1 MPDNQDNNQQQNNN
15 DTNTDN
21 QQNSN
26 TSQSNQIVL
35 GCDSNGNDSAAQD
48 GVEQVLTQSGYQV
61 EKLSIGPS
69 PFANYSYGHDGK
81 QPKGKIGIYLMAASL
96 VSYLDAA
103 EAGFDYNIFV
113 IRGDA
118 SSLIT
123 SEEDINTKGIPKD
136 HHGDCP
142 ASLCDPYAGWTFA
155 KLNEKFKGKCVA
167 VYGGKTP
174 EEMGQAALAALGGA
188 GNFGGGSVVEG
199 GSGGAQIKDKT
210 FEQCIKRICAA
221 TDSVFIVDNNVA
233 VLFPYTDW
241 LAFTL
246 RQQIDTIAKE
256 DIDPNIFTMEYN
268 NDGFY
273 NKVSIAWGGATLPER
288 FPDKKSSKQTVN
300 QDKKVQSNFTIDDI
314 SKKIVETKFH
324 YKQPTQNTNT
334 TVTTQ
339 GDRTTQTMSVDDT
352 GTTILS
358 EQYDSLVE
366 KYGVLEKR
374 VESKAPD
381 LETAQYI
388 VNALLIQ
395 YIRDFNNSCRCRAL
409 SYKKYNGGTFHAVQN
424 PFTDE
429 TEIFYLNGYSVRVQ
443 KKEPLYHDLDFR
455 YGPESAEELS
465 DYQSFSGGAAS
476 GGGST
481 PSASGDGSA
490 NEQQIW
496 ADAAKIHYSN
506 GDTCSSDDP
515 KEAYDTLHPNLG
527 KPECKA
533 DCFGMSSYLYY
544 RFNYQASIPCR
555 IIVGSGSGASGTHR
569 VVEIYKNNQWYK
581 PVDEYRGLEEL
592 FRYNESCK
600 NTNNVHK
607 KEPNGGASNNTN
619 TVGGNTAGGN

>member
-1 MPDNQDNNQQQNNN
+1 MPNDNNQQNNDNKDNQDNNNQEQNN
-15 DTNTDN
+15 TPK
-21 QQNSN
+21 
-26 TSQSNQIVL
+26 SNQIVL

-48 GVEQVLTQSGYQV
+48 GVAKVLEQSGYTV

-103 EAGFDYNIFV
+103 NASFDYNIFV

-155 KLNEKFKGKCVA
+155 KLNDKFKGKCVA

-188 GNFGGGSVVEG
+188 GSFGGGSVVEG
-199 GSGGAQIKDKT
+199 GSAGAQIKDKT

-246 RQQIDTIAKE
+246 RQQIDTISKE
-256 DIDPNIFTMEYN
+256 DIDPNVFTSEYN

-273 NKVSIAWGGATLPER
+273 NKVSIAWGGETLPER
-288 FPDKKSSKQTVN
+288 FPSKEDSQRTVS
-300 QDKKVQSNFTIDDI
+300 QDKGILNNNITISDISNNIATSNFQ
-314 SKKIVETKFH
+314 SKTLPNPNEVILNKKD
-324 YKQPTQNTNT
+324 K
-334 TVTTQ
+334 
-339 GDRTTQTMSVDDT
+339 TTQTMSVDNT
-352 GTTILS
+352 GTSILS

-388 VNALLIQ
+388 ANALLIQ
-395 YIRDFNNSCRCRAL
+395 YVRDFNNSCRCRAL

-424 PFTDE
+424 PFTDDIE
-429 TEIFYLNGYSVRVQ
+429 LFYLNGYSARVQ

-465 DYQSFSGGAAS
+465 DYQSFSGGGAAA
-476 GGGST
+476 GGS
-481 PSASGDGSA
+481 AGQVAGDGSA
-490 NEQQIW
+490 TEQQIW
-496 ADAAKIHYSN
+496 ADAAKRHY
-506 GDTCSSDDP
+506 GHECSSDDP
-515 KEAYDTLHPNLG
+515 KEAYDTLQPNLG
-527 KPECKA
+527 KISA

-544 RFNYQASIPCR
+544 RFNYQAGVPCR

-569 VVEIYKNNQWYK
+569 VVELYKNNSWYK
-581 PVDEYRGLEEL
+581 PVDEYKALEGL
-592 FRYNESCK
+592 FRYNSSCK
-600 NTNNVHK
+600 STNNVHK
-607 KEPNGGASNNTN
+607 KEPNGGVSNNTN
-619 TVGGNTAGGN
+619 TVGGNTAGD